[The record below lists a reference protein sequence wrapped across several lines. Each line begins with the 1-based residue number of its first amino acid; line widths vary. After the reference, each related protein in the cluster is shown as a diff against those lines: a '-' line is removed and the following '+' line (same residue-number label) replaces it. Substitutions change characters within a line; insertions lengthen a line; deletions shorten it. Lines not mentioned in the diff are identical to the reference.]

1 MFRAEI
7 ILTTQTMS
15 DRFVE
20 IREQC
25 EPQTIRDRYVESRD
39 HYNHIYNERQIC

>member
-1 MFRAEI
+1 MLRAEI

-25 EPQTIRDRYVESRD
+25 EPQTIRNRFFERREYF
-39 HYNHIYNERQIC
+39 NHRQ